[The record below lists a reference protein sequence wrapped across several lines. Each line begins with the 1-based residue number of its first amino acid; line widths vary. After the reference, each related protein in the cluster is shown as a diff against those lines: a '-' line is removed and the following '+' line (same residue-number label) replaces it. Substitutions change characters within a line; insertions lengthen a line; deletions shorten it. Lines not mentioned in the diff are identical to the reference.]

1 MFRSLTTLR
10 PAALAKRYE
19 ALIFDKDGTLLDF
32 AATWDRGIAEALSRV
47 AADKRRLAAEALGF
61 DLDAGR
67 ALRDAACVHLPNE
80 VLVTMLEP
88 ITDARALLNDAAAT
102 AAKHATAAAHA
113 DDVLRALRDNSIPV
127 AVATNDDEQPARNA
141 LRALGW
147 LDADRPLVQAVFG
160 CDSGFGGKPEPGML
174 HAAADALG
182 VPAES
187 CAYVGDAAGDMVA
200 SRRAGFAAAIL
211 VGGAEVDAHAPLAD
225 VRIRDLGELI

>member
-1 MFRSLTTLR
+1 MLRTLR
-10 PAALAKRYE
+10 A
-19 ALIFDKDGTLLDF
+19 
-32 AATWDRGIAEALSRV
+32 
-47 AADKRRLAAEALGF
+47 
-61 DLDAGR
+61 
-67 ALRDAACVHLPNE
+67 
-80 VLVTMLEP
+80 
-88 ITDARALLNDAAAT
+88 
-102 AAKHATAAAHA
+102 
-113 DDVLRALRDNSIPV
+113 NSIPV

-211 VGGAEVDAHAPLAD
+211 VGGAEVDVPTLTKLFLVFYFLAATQD
-225 VRIRDLGELI
+225 MAADGPA

>member
-1 MFRSLTTLR
+1 MKFRSLTTLR

-88 ITDARALLNDAAAT
+88 ITDARGLTYYWNPATDEARCPALPP
-102 AAKHATAAAHA
+102 
-113 DDVLRALRDNSIPV
+113 IPPPRHPARRP
-127 AVATNDDEQPARNA
+127 AVAP
-141 LRALGW
+141 RA
-147 LDADRPLVQAVFG
+147 P
-160 CDSGFGGKPEPGML
+160 
-174 HAAADALG
+174 
-182 VPAES
+182 
-187 CAYVGDAAGDMVA
+187 CAWAC
-200 SRRAGFAAAIL
+200 L
-211 VGGAEVDAHAPLAD
+211 
-225 VRIRDLGELI
+225 

>member
-1 MFRSLTTLR
+1 MRSLATLR
-10 PAALAKRYE
+10 PTALARRY
-19 ALIFDKDGTLLDF
+19 AAVIFDKDGTLLDF

-88 ITDARALLNDAAAT
+88 ITDARTLLNDAAAT

-113 DDVLRALRDNSIPV
+113 DDVLRALRVNSIPV

-147 LDADRPLVQAVFG
+147 A
-160 CDSGFGGKPEPGML
+160 
-174 HAAADALG
+174 
-182 VPAES
+182 
-187 CAYVGDAAGDMVA
+187 
-200 SRRAGFAAAIL
+200 RAGTHRASKPARAAWTTLTTSWRLHWA
-211 VGGAEVDAHAPLAD
+211 APPGQQPASPD
-225 VRIRDLGELI
+225 